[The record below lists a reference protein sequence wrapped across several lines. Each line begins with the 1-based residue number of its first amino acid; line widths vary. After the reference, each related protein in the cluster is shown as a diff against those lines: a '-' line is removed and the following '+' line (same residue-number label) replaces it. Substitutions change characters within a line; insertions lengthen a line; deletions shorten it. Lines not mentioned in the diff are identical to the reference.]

1 MTMTNQGDEAVR
13 LVPGEASKK
22 SGLPG
27 EASMRTPLTGSS
39 SFQLSSR
46 SAGSS
51 YSTAV
56 VAAAASAAAA
66 VRLARRGVEEVRLAR
81 RGVDAHAAHRL
92 VLVRTVV
99 AQRRKLVERCSLR
112 STGLAARRLTSHL
125 RPPSLANAAPA
136 CWPRS
141 TELDA
146 AKRMRCPSRPR
157 ARLSASS
164 ATSKST
170 ALGAHTLGWSRVYS
184 WTVEIDC

>member
-46 SAGSS
+46 M
-51 YSTAV
+51 
-56 VAAAASAAAA
+56 
-66 VRLARRGVEEVRLAR
+66 
-81 RGVDAHAAHRL
+81 
-92 VLVRTVV
+92 
-99 AQRRKLVERCSLR
+99 RRKLVGRCSLR

-170 ALGAHTLGWSRVYS
+170 ALGARALKRRALPRGVGVWAGGYVRRDRVFFLGVGFPYR
-184 WTVEIDC
+184 

>member
-1 MTMTNQGDEAVR
+1 MTMTNQGDE
-13 LVPGEASKK
+13 
-22 SGLPG
+22 
-27 EASMRTPLTGSS
+27 
-39 SFQLSSR
+39 
-46 SAGSS
+46 
-51 YSTAV
+51 
-56 VAAAASAAAA
+56 A

-92 VLVRTVV
+92 VLVPTVV

-170 ALGAHTLGWSRVYS
+170 ALGARTLKRRALPRGRAIFSRFFSRGRLPLQV
-184 WTVEIDC
+184 TVS